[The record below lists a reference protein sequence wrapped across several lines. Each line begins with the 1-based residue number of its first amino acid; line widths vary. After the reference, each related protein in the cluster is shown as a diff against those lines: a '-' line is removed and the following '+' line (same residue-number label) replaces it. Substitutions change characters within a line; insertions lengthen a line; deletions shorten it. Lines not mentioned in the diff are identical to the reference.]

1 MSEHRTV
8 DEQSVQGTERSGVK
22 RLMSADLVELRE
34 LATAAI
40 ANIQTKQKAL
50 QRSRDIDYSL
60 NIAQQQLR
68 RLSGLYSEMRKV
80 VDAAPIEDGEVLS
93 EIQERM
99 ALVQTQMSNR
109 TSNWTQADSLFP
121 NKRALKRYFRDV
133 LLQLQSILSDVES
146 ELAAT
151 GAAERFIDI
160 HQDVFESLAAAIA
173 REKQQVEFGD
183 FGRSRKSELLEQI
196 HLLSLQIYRF
206 RQLMTEPH
214 LRKRLERFEAIA
226 LQIQDTVSGLDV
238 EEENAAELLDSST
251 YVLERRLCQLEFNG
265 RWQYLMMPIAWF
277 VNRYKD
283 ITRLQS
289 VQSRVLSGLALSLVI
304 SGFTFSLFTLILT
317 SASALASVS
326 QNDIRKKIDTTRDE
340 MVENVETI
348 ITLENEKEQEE
359 IRATTIQAKI
369 DDIRESLAR
378 DSEPE
383 EDAITGNS
391 SESEGEI
398 ALSAGVLVDIEEAI
412 QEEAIQ
418 EELDGD
424 EAELARL
431 RERQAEIQDAI
442 FSIENDR
449 QRLLGNM
456 EERTERLKTL
466 SLQLNSPL
474 RSDSQSIT
482 TMTQALYDAANFLNQ
497 KQLLNHLRR
506 ILLAAFSGAV
516 GSMMSILIRLEQM
529 DKEDIK
535 NPFLLGALKPLLGAV
550 FGIAV
555 FAILSTGVV
564 DIFPASFS
572 LSDRRIEGR
581 AASESAEGAIARGGD
596 PLGDL
601 DPQEMYT
608 IFLVAFI
615 AGFSERLASDTLQS
629 VSSKGSIG

>member
-1 MSEHRTV
+1 MSDHNTV
-8 DEQSVQGTERSGVK
+8 EGQGVHTAEGRSVNG
-22 RLMSADLVELRE
+22 LMSADLVQLRE

-40 ANIQTKQKAL
+40 ADIQTKQKAL
-50 QRSRDIDYSL
+50 KKSRDIDYSL
-60 NIAQQQLR
+60 SIAQHQLR
-68 RLSGLYSEMRKV
+68 RLLGLYSEMQKV
-80 VDAAPIEDGEVLS
+80 VDAAPIEDSEALS

-99 ALVQTQMSNR
+99 AQVQTQISDR
-109 TSNWTQADSLFP
+109 IADWTHSATLLPS
-121 NKRALKRYFRDV
+121 KRALKRYFRDV
-133 LLQLQSILSDVES
+133 LIQLQSILSDVET
-146 ELAAT
+146 ELADARS
-151 GAAERFIDI
+151 AEQFVAI
-160 HQDVFESLAAAIA
+160 HRDVFESLANAIA
-173 REKQQVEFGD
+173 REKQQIELGD
-183 FGRSRKSELLEQI
+183 LGRSRKSELLEQI

-214 LRKRLERFEAIA
+214 LRKRPERFEAIA
-226 LQIQDTVSGLDV
+226 LQIQDTISGLDV
-238 EEENAAELLDSST
+238 EEENATELLDSST

-265 RWQYLMMPIAWF
+265 RWQYLRLPIAWF

-283 ITRLQS
+283 VTRLQS
-289 VQSRVLSGLALSLVI
+289 VQSRVLSGLALSLLI
-304 SGFTFSLFTLILT
+304 SGFTFSLFTLVLT

-326 QNDIRKKIDTTRDE
+326 QNDIRKRIETTRDE
-340 MVENVETI
+340 VIANVEAI
-348 ITLENEKEQEE
+348 ITLESEKEQAE
-359 IRATTIQAKI
+359 IRSATVQAKI
-369 DDIRESLAR
+369 DEIRENLI
-378 DSEPE
+378 E
-383 EDAITGNS
+383 EGADVDERVSA
-391 SESEGEI
+391 EEAGEI
-398 ALSAGVLVDIEEAI
+398 ALSANEAVVDEVEI
-412 QEEAIQ
+412 QEDI
-418 EELDGD
+418 DGD
-424 EAELARL
+424 AAELARL
-431 RERQAEIQDAI
+431 RERQSEIQDAI
-442 FSIENDR
+442 FSIENER

-456 EERTERLKTL
+456 EERTERLDTL
-466 SLQLNSPL
+466 SLQLSSPL
-474 RSDSQSIT
+474 QSDSQSIT

-581 AASESAEGAIARGGD
+581 TASESADGAIARGGD

-629 VSSKGSIG
+629 VSSKGAIG

>member
-1 MSEHRTV
+1 MSDHNTV
-8 DEQSVQGTERSGVK
+8 EGQGVHTAEGRSVNG
-22 RLMSADLVELRE
+22 LMSADLVQLRE

-40 ANIQTKQKAL
+40 TDIQTKQKAL
-50 QRSRDIDYSL
+50 KKSRDIDYSL
-60 NIAQQQLR
+60 SIAQHQLR
-68 RLSGLYSEMRKV
+68 RLLGLYSEMQKV
-80 VDAAPIEDGEVLS
+80 VDAAPIEDSEALS

-99 ALVQTQMSNR
+99 AQVQTQISDR
-109 TSNWTQADSLFP
+109 IADWTHSATLLPS
-121 NKRALKRYFRDV
+121 KRALKRYFRDV
-133 LLQLQSILSDVES
+133 LIQLQSILSDVET
-146 ELAAT
+146 ELADARS
-151 GAAERFIDI
+151 AEQFVAI
-160 HQDVFESLAAAIA
+160 HRDVFESLANAIA
-173 REKQQVEFGD
+173 REKQQIELGD
-183 FGRSRKSELLEQI
+183 LGRSRKSELLEQI

-214 LRKRLERFEAIA
+214 LRKRPERFEAIA
-226 LQIQDTVSGLDV
+226 LQIQDTISGLDV
-238 EEENAAELLDSST
+238 EEENATELLDSST

-265 RWQYLMMPIAWF
+265 RWQYLRLPIAWF

-283 ITRLQS
+283 VTRLQS
-289 VQSRVLSGLALSLVI
+289 VQSRVLSGLALSLLI
-304 SGFTFSLFTLILT
+304 SGFTFSLFTLVLT

-326 QNDIRKKIDTTRDE
+326 QNDIRKRIETTRDE
-340 MVENVETI
+340 VIANVEAI
-348 ITLENEKEQEE
+348 ITLESEKEQAE
-359 IRATTIQAKI
+359 IRSATVQAKI
-369 DDIRESLAR
+369 DEIRENLI
-378 DSEPE
+378 E
-383 EDAITGNS
+383 EGADVDERVSA
-391 SESEGEI
+391 EEAGEI
-398 ALSAGVLVDIEEAI
+398 ALSANEAVVDEVEI
-412 QEEAIQ
+412 QEDI
-418 EELDGD
+418 DGD
-424 EAELARL
+424 AAELARL
-431 RERQAEIQDAI
+431 RERQSEIQDAI
-442 FSIENDR
+442 FSIENER

-456 EERTERLKTL
+456 EERTERLDTL
-466 SLQLNSPL
+466 SLQLSSPL
-474 RSDSQSIT
+474 QSDSQSIT

-581 AASESAEGAIARGGD
+581 TASESADGAIARGGD

-629 VSSKGSIG
+629 VSSKGAIG